1 MQIAAYQNYKKQEV
15 EGATKGKIV
24 VLLFEGAIKF
34 LKIANKNIDEKD
46 IQSAHNNIVKTENIL
61 YELMSTLNMDAG
73 EISVNLMKLYDFMIW
88 QLIEANR
95 DKDKNKIDSVIE
107 LLEPLKNA
115 WKEIV
120 EKESLTI
127 GKYDDPIQFMQ
138 RYDINFESKDMY
150 SALFNKMEQ
159 LLLIVE

>member
-1 MQIAAYQNYKKQEV
+1 MQTTAYQNYRKQEV

-46 IQSAHNNIVKTENIL
+46 IQGSHNNIVKAENIL

-95 DKDKNKIDSVIE
+95 DKDKNKINSVIE
-107 LLEPLKNA
+107 LLVPLKDA
-115 WKEIV
+115 WKEVV
-120 EKESLTI
+120 EKESITLVKKPVEKTEV
-127 GKYDDPIQFMQ
+127 KS
-138 RYDINFESKDMY
+138 INF
-150 SALFNKMEQ
+150 AG
-159 LLLIVE
+159 

>member
-1 MQIAAYQNYKKQEV
+1 M
-15 EGATKGKIV
+15 
-24 VLLFEGAIKF
+24 
-34 LKIANKNIDEKD
+34 KNIDEKD

-127 GKYDDPIQFMQ
+127 VKQPVEKTEAKS
-138 RYDINFESKDMY
+138 INF
-150 SALFNKMEQ
+150 AG
-159 LLLIVE
+159 